1 MIGTQT
7 NPQRSLAA
15 TDMPIAARERVLE
28 LETENARLRRLVAEL
43 LVTNQLLRECSGR
56 SAVKE

>member
-15 TDMPIAARERVLE
+15 TDMPIAERERVLE
-28 LETENARLRRLVAEL
+28 LETENARLKGLVAEL
-43 LVTNQLLRECSGR
+43 LVTNQLLREYSWR

>member
-15 TDMPIAARERVLE
+15 TDMPIAERERVLE

-43 LVTNQLLRECSGR
+43 LVTNQHLRECSDLAAANR
-56 SAVKE
+56 